1 MQLPVNWKRITET
14 MCNKTLGIYIHV
26 PFCAVKCPYCDFY
39 SVSYSKKNEMLYTEA
54 VIRNLEK
61 YSHICSDRII
71 DTIYFG
77 GGTPSILSPENI
89 KKILF
94 STYKLFNV
102 ENSAEISMEANPNTL
117 NEKKCRGF
125 LLAGINRLSV
135 GIQSFNDYELENL
148 GRKHNSMQAE
158 NAVLTAYN
166 SGFENISCDFMLGVS
181 GQNIQ
186 TLSETLETA
195 VNLPINHISAY
206 MLKIEENTPFNCD
219 EIIQNLPDDDTFADM
234 YLKTVETLENYGFM
248 QYEISNFSKKGFE
261 SRHNLKYWKC
271 EEYIGIA
278 PSAHS
283 YLNGNRYNVPSDLNQ
298 FVNNIYQTEIQTD
311 DISGNFE
318 EKAMLALR
326 LKSGLEFDM
335 CGEKKADIIK
345 KSQILIKNGLADM
358 NNDKLWLTPKGFLVS
373 NQIIEFLVL

>member
-1 MQLPVNWKRITET
+1 
-14 MCNKTLGIYIHV
+14 
-26 PFCAVKCPYCDFY
+26 
-39 SVSYSKKNEMLYTEA
+39 
-54 VIRNLEK
+54 
-61 YSHICSDRII
+61 
-71 DTIYFG
+71 
-77 GGTPSILSPENI
+77 
-89 KKILF
+89 
-94 STYKLFNV
+94 
-102 ENSAEISMEANPNTL
+102 
-117 NEKKCRGF
+117 
-125 LLAGINRLSV
+125 
-135 GIQSFNDYELENL
+135 
-148 GRKHNSMQAE
+148 
-158 NAVLTAYN
+158 
-166 SGFENISCDFMLGVS
+166 
-181 GQNIQ
+181 
-186 TLSETLETA
+186 
-195 VNLPINHISAY
+195 
-206 MLKIEENTPFNCD
+206 
-219 EIIQNLPDDDTFADM
+219 
-234 YLKTVETLENYGFM
+234 M